1 MVTCVSIL
9 GSTGSIGRQS
19 LDIISR
25 MPNVKV
31 AALTGGTNYELMAQ
45 QVRKFKPELA
55 VMADF
60 ASMAQLADIL
70 SHDDLPTEFSYGEEG
85 LIDAATIPEVD
96 CVITAV
102 VGMVGLKPTLA
113 AIRARKRIG
122 LANKETLVCAG
133 ELVMDEAEKHGVE
146 IIPVDSEHSAIFQ
159 CLMGNTDRRE
169 VKRLIL
175 TCSGGPFFGKT
186 REELQQVTKA
196 DALKHPNW
204 KMGAKITIDCATLM
218 NKGLEV
224 IEAMRLYDM
233 PLEQVDVVIHRQ
245 SIVHSMVEFVDG
257 AVMAQMG
264 APDMRLPI
272 QLALTYPERA
282 DCPVDALDLTTCGPL
297 TFAHPDLERFPCLA
311 LAFACAKKGGTACPA
326 MNGANEEAVAM
337 YLRDEI
343 GFYDIYRLVSAAVD
357 AVPFIPNPTLEQI
370 LETDRLAREA
380 VRTLSKS

>member
-1 MVTCVSIL
+1 MVKCVSIL

-25 MPNVKV
+25 LPEIKV
-31 AALTGGTNYELMAQ
+31 AALTAGTSVERMAEQ
-45 QVRKFKPELA
+45 CRQFQPELA
-55 VMADF
+55 VMATEEA
-60 ASMAQLADIL
+60 ASQLKQQLSGMDIRVNW
-70 SHDDLPTEFSYGEEG
+70 GEDG
-85 LIDAATIPEVD
+85 LIEAATMEEAD

-113 AIRARKRIG
+113 ALRKGKRIG
-122 LANKETLVCAG
+122 LANKETMVCAG
-133 ELVMDEAEKHGVE
+133 ELVMAEAEKHNAQ

-159 CLMGNTDRRE
+159 CLMGNDRRE
-169 VKRLIL
+169 VKKLIL
-175 TCSGGPFFGKT
+175 TCSGGPFFGMT
-186 REELQQVTKA
+186 REQLEKVTKA

-224 IEAMRLYDM
+224 IEAMRLYRM
-233 PLEQVDVVIHRQ
+233 PLEQMEVVIHRQ
-245 SIVHSMVEFVDG
+245 SIIHSMVEYVDG

-264 APDMRLPI
+264 CPDMRLPI
-272 QLALTYPERA
+272 QLALTYPERKI
-282 DCPVDALDLTTCGPL
+282 CPVEPLDLLTCGSL
-297 TFAHPDLERFPCLA
+297 TFSKPDLENFPCLA
-311 LAFACAKKGGTACPA
+311 LAFQCAKRGGTACPA

-343 GFYDIYRLVSAAVD
+343 GFYDIYRLVSQAVD
-357 AVPFIPNPTLEQI
+357 AVPFIANPTLEEI

-380 VRTLSKS
+380 VRQLANP